1 VDSLHSLVVS
11 TFFSSRG
18 VLLRYRYFLD
28 VLVEIKRE
36 TSDRPQKMGPS
47 NESTLFI
54 KRETSDRPQKM
65 GPSNESTSC
74 LSLDETTR
82 KCTIDM
88 LIDIH

>member
-47 NESTLFI
+47 NEST
-54 KRETSDRPQKM
+54 
-65 GPSNESTSC
+65 SC